1 MSTEIILLLASTLLT
16 SVLGIMLAIVA
27 FNYRKIVSRY
37 ETIRIEEEKSVT
49 KAMAVSR
56 EILAQAQ
63 AQASGLIERTESI
76 LGEIEKQF
84 VGELEKMRNTSE
96 QGFEN
101 MLANT
106 QVETQKAIAEVLE
119 SAKKEV
125 QKSTQELVQ
134 KLSDSFVSNQE
145 ELMLKMQ
152 NEIKQIYSQIDIVAL
167 EIAARLARDVLRRN
181 LSAKD
186 HEELIVESLERA
198 KKDNLL

>member
-37 ETIRIEEEKSVT
+37 ESVRAEEEKNVT
-49 KAMAVSR
+49 EAMAASR

-63 AQASGLIERTESI
+63 AQASGLIERTEVI

-84 VGELEKMRNTSE
+84 AGELEKMRGTSE

-101 MLANT
+101 MLTSA
-106 QVETQKAIAEVLE
+106 QEETHKAITEIAVA
-119 SAKKEV
+119 AKKEV

-134 KLSDSFVSNQE
+134 KLSNHFENTQE
-145 ELMLKMQ
+145 SLSQQIQ
-152 NEIKQIYSQIDIVAL
+152 NEVQGVYSQIDAAAL
-167 EIAARLARDVLRRN
+167 EIAARLARDVLRRS
-181 LSAKD
+181 LDIKD
-186 HEELIVESLERA
+186 QEELVVESLESA
-198 KKDNLL
+198 KKEKLL